1 MEDFEI
7 NRGFTFTKSISI
19 YDGDGNP
26 VDLSQY
32 SDVVISIQT
41 TSAVFDFSLT
51 TGHIVITG
59 LNKINFTLSPSE
71 TEDLTNGSYL
81 LYLVSGTDRFLITR
95 GVVKVY
101 PDLESNIDYLIPY
114 LRLKLGDINATRYE
128 NDWLRTALL
137 LAVRVSQRYLNNKY
151 LIDDQNNVYRNP
163 NFPYFIQEYGII
175 EARDEPIIVLLAAII
190 VLEGSLENSAW
201 DAVSWRDNEIAFSN
215 LEQFRTRG
223 DILGRLVDEL
233 HSLLLPPVKRLARPV
248 RVGMPGYLGNEDER
262 KTIY

>member
-7 NRGFTFTKSISI
+7 SRGFTFTKTISI

-26 VDLSQY
+26 VDLSTY
-32 SDVVISIQT
+32 SDITISIQT
-41 TSAVFDFSLT
+41 TDAVHDFSLS
-51 TGHIVITG
+51 TGHITITG
-59 LNKINFTLSPSE
+59 INQLQFTMSPAE
-71 TEDLTNGSYL
+71 TQVLTNGSYI
-81 LYLVSGTDRFLITR
+81 LYFVSGTNRFLVVR
-95 GVVKVY
+95 GAVKVY

-114 LRLKLGDINATRYE
+114 LRLKLGDVNATRYE
-128 NDWLRTALL
+128 TSWLRTALL

-163 NFPYFIQEYGII
+163 YYPYFTQEYGII

-201 DAVSWRDNEIAFSN
+201 DAVSWRDNEISFSN

-223 DILGRLVDEL
+223 DILGRMVDEL
-233 HSLLLPPVKRLARPV
+233 NSLLLPPVKRLAKPV
-248 RVGMPGYLGNEDER
+248 RVGMPGYLGNENER